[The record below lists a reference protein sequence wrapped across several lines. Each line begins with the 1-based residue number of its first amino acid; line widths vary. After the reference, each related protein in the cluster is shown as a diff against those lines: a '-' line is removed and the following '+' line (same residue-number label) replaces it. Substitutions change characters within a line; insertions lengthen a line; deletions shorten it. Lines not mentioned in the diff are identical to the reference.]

1 MAIFFF
7 LVLVVRIT
15 IVQSKRQTRNE
26 NFRTDLIL
34 VCISVVM
41 VNDAIS
47 SASSGGGESHICHKH
62 ILIFAM
68 ILRVVEPTEIYTII
82 MLEKFTFLVTYI
94 QEL

>member
-41 VNDAIS
+41 VNDDIS
-47 SASSGGGESHICHKH
+47 SASSGGGGIPHLPQAHTYLCDDIESC
-62 ILIFAM
+62 
-68 ILRVVEPTEIYTII
+68 
-82 MLEKFTFLVTYI
+82 
-94 QEL
+94 